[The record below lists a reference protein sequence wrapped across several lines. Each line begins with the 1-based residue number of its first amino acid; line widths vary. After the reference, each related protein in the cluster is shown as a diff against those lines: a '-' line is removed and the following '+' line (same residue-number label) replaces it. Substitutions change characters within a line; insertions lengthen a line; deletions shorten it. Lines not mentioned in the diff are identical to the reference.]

1 MIWLFCAGVIL
12 HILCCIFIYAA
23 IEMKLLTVHKYMFF
37 VALFLPF
44 WGALT
49 ILLLHFQ
56 VALKEDNVRSVGVEK
71 MKLENEIY
79 RSIRVEERKN
89 SDAIV
94 PMEEALLINSAHE
107 RRELIMDVLNDNPS
121 EYIEFLQKA
130 GDNDDT
136 EVVHYAVTAMV
147 EISKENDYALQKF
160 EQEYAQDSENYEL
173 LERYCEFLWNCLEQN
188 LMRGQIETINR
199 NLFDELISKKIS
211 KKPLLSDYIKKV
223 KNALKLKNYTIASS
237 AIEKMEKTWQKNED
251 VILLKLQYYAST
263 DRGDKIKELLDTI
276 EREHIYLSAKGKEE
290 IAFWKN

>member
-1 MIWLFCAGVIL
+1 MIWFFCVGVLL
-12 HILCCIFIYAA
+12 HILCCVFIYAA
-23 IEMKLLTVHKYMFF
+23 IEMRLLTVHRYMFF

-44 WGALT
+44 WGVLT

-56 VALKEDNVRSVGVEK
+56 VSLKKDGVRSVGVEK
-71 MKLENEIY
+71 MKLDNEIY
-79 RSIRVEERKN
+79 KSIRVEDRKN
-89 SDAIV
+89 TDAIV

-107 RRELIMDVLNDNPS
+107 RRELIMDVLNDNPG

-173 LERYCEFLWNCLEQN
+173 LERYCDFLWNCLEQN

-211 KKPLLSDYIKKV
+211 KKPLLSDYTKKV
-223 KNALKLKNYTIASS
+223 KNALKLKNYTVAASS
-237 AIEKMEKTWQKNED
+237 IEKMDSLWHKSED
-251 VILLKLQYYAST
+251 VILLKLEYYASVGS
-263 DRGDKIKELLDTI
+263 GDKIKELLDTI
-276 EREHIYLSAKGKEE
+276 EKEHIYLSAKGKEE